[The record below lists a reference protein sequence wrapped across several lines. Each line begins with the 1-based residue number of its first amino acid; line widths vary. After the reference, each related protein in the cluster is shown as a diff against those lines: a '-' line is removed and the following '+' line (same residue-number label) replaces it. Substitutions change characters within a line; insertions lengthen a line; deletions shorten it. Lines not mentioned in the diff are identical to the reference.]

1 MVGVF
6 FGNRVKV
13 SPHPAVTLIGKYTV
27 GTPGV
32 GSNFAWS
39 ADALVDFRLKKNFS
53 IGGGYRWLGLNSDDL
68 SNRVGFDGTLRG
80 LILTFTVYR

>member
-1 MVGVF
+1 LYSGTGLGLPISRRLVEMHGGQMWVE
-6 FGNRVKV
+6 
-13 SPHPAVTLIGKYTV
+13 S
-27 GTPGV
+27 TPGV